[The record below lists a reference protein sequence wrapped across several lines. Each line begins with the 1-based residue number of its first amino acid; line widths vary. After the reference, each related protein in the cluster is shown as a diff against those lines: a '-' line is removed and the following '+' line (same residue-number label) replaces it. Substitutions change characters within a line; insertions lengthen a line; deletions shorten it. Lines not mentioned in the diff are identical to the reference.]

1 MRAALTFALACLVV
15 VSCAPPPPPVTV
27 TAASATPVASTAP
40 ATASPTPE
48 PVEAPAAPAPTPP
61 PVVLPRCA
69 GSASGAAVAYC
80 VDGARVD
87 IDTDIGERDVVL
99 LLAQIEDD
107 LAAVQR
113 EFAWTLRGTPRIDV
127 YATRERY
134 VGGLVGVFGYSRAT
148 AEYVA
153 DNSVAFFEPAL
164 TRIAVLWDAVK
175 DRRPIAAIRH
185 ELTHVVTLEAC
196 APRCDLVPAWLNEGQ
211 ARLAEAL
218 IPGADWRLLRVRDEA
233 ASMAATGTLMPLT
246 ALWTQGQWNAIADW
260 AGYYKYQEAARAMEL
275 LRADIGDG
283 AIAKLY
289 ARIRAGQDVPRAYA
303 TLSGRSFDAFTAS
316 LDARIRE
323 GAPAGPAIALATPG
337 AEGGPASYLLYGF
350 PSEAHVTLRIHARH
364 VDETQDVAVSPQGA
378 YFASL
383 DDGVPPGLYT
393 ISATLGG
400 TTVSVSVT
408 KRGGRTPQV
417 RSD

>member
-1 MRAALTFALACLVV
+1 MLRTLAAVLVGLALASCAPGAAPAALTATPIATTV
-15 VSCAPPPPPVTV
+15 PVT
-27 TAASATPVASTAP
+27 ASSFPAP
-40 ATASPTPE
+40 AETPGPAAAPSPSPT
-48 PVEAPAAPAPTPP
+48 A
-61 PVVLPRCA
+61 LPRCLGFA
-69 GSASGAAVAYC
+69 RPAPDAIAYC
-80 VDGARVD
+80 LNGARVD
-87 IDTDIGERDVVL
+87 IDIAVGEHDAALV
-99 LLAQIEDD
+99 LAQIDDD

-113 EFAWTLRGTPRIDV
+113 EFDWTLGVTPRIDV
-127 YATRERY
+127 YATRDRY
-134 VGGLVGVFGYSRAT
+134 VGGLVGVFRYSRAT
-148 AEYVA
+148 AEYLA

-164 TRIAVLWDAVK
+164 TRIAVFWDAVK

-196 APRCDLVPAWLNEGQ
+196 APRCDLVPAWLNEGE

-218 IPGADWRLLRVRDEA
+218 IPDADWRLLRVRYEA
-233 ASMAATGTLMPLT
+233 ASMAATGTLIPLP
-246 ALWTQGQWNAIADW
+246 ALWTQTQWNAIADW

-303 TLSGRSFDAFTAS
+303 ALSGHSFDEFTRT
-316 LDARIRE
+316 LDTRIRE

-337 AEGGPASYLLYGF
+337 AEGGAASYLLYGF
-350 PSEAHVTLRIHARH
+350 PGEARVTLRVRARH
-364 VDETQDVAVSPQGA
+364 VDQTQDVALSPQGA

-383 DDGVPPGLYT
+383 EDSYPPGTYT

-400 TTVSVSVT
+400 TTVAVT
-408 KRGGRTPQV
+408 VAKRGGRTLQV
-417 RSD
+417 RPD